1 MTGIGTALCAA
12 ISIGETGNV
21 APEWLHLLPA
31 GAAQTRDGRG
41 PYRLTDPPALI
52 AASMA
57 GGKLAVDENHSTDL
71 AAPKGEPAPAHG
83 WITELQAR
91 DDGIWGRVDWVD
103 AGAPVPIWRRYRGIS
118 PVIAHTADFTAKAIL
133 RASLTNTPNLTGLQS
148 LHAEEHNMD
157 LRNALIAALG
167 LDSEADDAAIIAAV
181 KAKKEG
187 GDDVALQST
196 LSTIATALGVAADAG
211 AIVAGVEALKGGDNA
226 VVTALQSELATLTTQ
241 LNTLT
246 EAGARKDATAFV
258 DAAIKDGRVGLKP
271 VRDEYVAMHMADPA
285 RAAKLIGAMP
295 ILKSG
300 TTIVDPAPKDDAVLD
315 DPALMA
321 AKAGAYQRKMA
332 ADGIAVDFAT
342 AVRAVE
348 TGVAA

>member
-1 MTGIGTALCAA
+1 
-12 ISIGETGNV
+12 
-21 APEWLHLLPA
+21 
-31 GAAQTRDGRG
+31 
-41 PYRLTDPPALI
+41 
-52 AASMA
+52 
-57 GGKLAVDENHSTDL
+57 
-71 AAPKGEPAPAHG
+71 
-83 WITELQAR
+83 
-91 DDGIWGRVDWVD
+91 
-103 AGAPVPIWRRYRGIS
+103 
-118 PVIAHTADFTAKAIL
+118 
-133 RASLTNTPNLTGLQS
+133 
-148 LHAEEHNMD
+148 MD

-167 LDSEADDAAIIAAV
+167 LDSEDDDAAIIAAV

-211 AIVAGVEALKGGDNA
+211 AIVAGVEKLKGGDNA

-258 DAAIKDGRVGLKP
+258 DAAIVAGRVGLKP

-332 ADGIAVDFAT
+332 ADGITVDFAT